1 MSALEPRQILLV
13 NMMTDLLPAMAIAVR
28 PPVDRSPERLLSEG
42 PESSLKEAL
51 TSDIVLRG
59 VTTAAGATAAWGA
72 ARVTGRGR
80 RASTVGLLAL
90 VGTQLGQ
97 TLVTG
102 GRSPSVIATVAGSS
116 AALAAAVQ
124 TPGVSQFFGCTP
136 VGPVGWG
143 IAVGSSAAAT
153 GASVLLRPVAER
165 FLPNAKT

>member
-1 MSALEPRQILLV
+1 LNPRQILLV
-13 NMMTDLLPAMAIAVR
+13 NMMTDLLPAMAIAAR
-28 PPVDRSPERLLSEG
+28 PPVDRSPERLMCEG

-59 VTTAAGATAAWGA
+59 VTTTAGATAAWVA
-72 ARVTGRGR
+72 ARVTGRGQ

-102 GRSPSVIATVAGSS
+102 GRSASIIGTVAGST
-116 AALAAAVQ
+116 ALLGATVQ

-153 GASVLLRPVAER
+153 GASVFLRPVAER
-165 FLPNAKT
+165 FLPSGEN